1 MSELERAIREH
12 AEGSFASFHM
22 PGHKGRRPD
31 GVLPYELYGF
41 DVTELPFSDELFEA
55 DGAIARLEADASR
68 LFGSG
73 ATLISPF
80 GATSCIQV
88 MTAIAAAKGKLLIPR
103 NSHYSVFNA
112 VGLCG
117 AEAVLLTPEP
127 GGATPA
133 GVVSP
138 EAAEAA
144 FRADGGISAMFLT
157 SVDYYGYVADVAA
170 FAEICRKYNKL
181 LLVDNSH
188 GAHLRFV
195 EGFRH
200 PLECGADIVTDS
212 IHKTLPAMTGSALLH
227 FADPALAA
235 EGKKLMKRFCSSSP
249 SYPIML
255 SIAAALGWAKDEG
268 EKAYNTLAER
278 LGRLKKD
285 IEDYGY
291 SVMRGEP
298 CRLYVTGGST
308 GLSGAEISSRLARF
322 GCVPEFADESG
333 ALLMFSP
340 MNTEEELSRLTGVF
354 IGAERKNAVL
364 PKPARRDIIPRRA
377 MSVADA
383 FRAECECVPAAESA
397 GRIAA
402 ECVGVY
408 PPGLPAV
415 ITGEYIETLPEG
427 LNMKRILVVK
437 E

>member
-1 MSELERAIREH
+1 MSELERALKEH
-12 AEGSFASFHM
+12 ALGSFASFHM
-22 PGHKGRRPD
+22 PGHKGVKPD
-31 GVLPYELYGF
+31 GILPPELYGF

-55 DGAIARLEADASR
+55 EGAIAQLEADASR

-73 ATLISPF
+73 ATLVSPF

-117 AEAVLLTPEP
+117 AEAALLTPEQS
-127 GGATPA
+127 GATPA

-138 EAAEAA
+138 EAVEAA
-144 FRADGGISAMFLT
+144 FKADGGISALFLT

-170 FAEICRKYNKL
+170 FSAVCRKHKKL
-181 LLVDNSH
+181 LLIDNSH
-188 GAHLRFV
+188 GAHLRFT
-195 EGFRH
+195 EGWKH

-227 FADPALAA
+227 FADPTLAA

-255 SIAAALGWAKDEG
+255 SIAAAIGWASEEG
-268 EKAYNTLAER
+268 EKAYNALAER
-278 LGRLKKD
+278 LGRLKAD
-285 IEDYGY
+285 IEAYGFR
-291 SVMRGEP
+291 VLRGEP
-298 CRLYVTGGST
+298 CRFYVTGGEA
-308 GLSGAEISSRLARF
+308 GLSGAEISARLAEF
-322 GCVPEFADESG
+322 GCVPEFADEDG

-383 FRAECECVPAAESA
+383 FRAECECVPPEESA

-402 ECVGVY
+402 ECIGVY
-408 PPGLPAV
+408 PPGLPSV
-415 ITGEYIETLPEG
+415 ITGEYIGALPDG
-427 LNMKRILVVK
+427 VNMKRVLVVK

>member
-1 MSELERAIREH
+1 MSELERALKEH
-12 AEGSFASFHM
+12 AGGSFASFHM
-22 PGHKGRRPD
+22 PGHKGVKPD
-31 GVLPYELYGF
+31 GVLPPELYGL

-55 DGAIARLEADASR
+55 DGAIAQLEAEASR

-80 GATSCIQV
+80 GATSCLQTMV
-88 MTAIAAAKGKLLIPR
+88 DMSGGRLLIPR

-117 AEAVLLTPEP
+117 AEATLLDPEP
-127 GGATPA
+127 SEKTPA
-133 GVVSP
+133 GVITP

-144 FRADGGISAMFLT
+144 FAADPALTALLIT

-170 FAEICRKYNKL
+170 FAAVCKKHRKL
-181 LLVDNSH
+181 LLADDSH
-188 GAHLRFV
+188 GSHLRFID
-195 EGFRH
+195 GAKH
-200 PLECGADIVTDS
+200 PLECGADMVCDS

-227 FADPALAA
+227 FADASLAA
-235 EGKKLMKRFCSSSP
+235 EGKKRMKRFCSSSP

-255 SIAAALGWAKDEG
+255 SIAAALAWAAEEG
-268 EKAYNTLAER
+268 EKAYNALAER

-291 SVMRGEP
+291 SVTRGEP

-308 GLSGAEISSRLARF
+308 GLSGAEISARLARF

-354 IGAERKNAVL
+354 IGAEKKKPLL
-364 PKPARRDIIPRRA
+364 PKPKERGIISRRE
-377 MSVADA
+377 MSIADA
-383 FRAECECVPAAESA
+383 FRAECECVPLAESV

-402 ECVGVY
+402 ECIGVY
-408 PPGLPAV
+408 PPGLPSV
-415 ITGEYIETLPEG
+415 VTGERIETIPDG
-427 LNMKRILVVK
+427 VNMKRVLVVK